1 MVSISYL
8 LEQIYDKQALG
19 HSTIGTDQITRI
31 GVHDHKTLVSGH
43 QHGIEVFEAPEASVS
58 HAIHKR
64 DEYVAAEFRY

>member
-8 LEQIYDKQALG
+8 LEQISDKQALG
-19 HSTIGTDQITRI
+19 HIASTIGTDQITRI

-64 DEYVAAEFRY
+64 FKNE